1 MIDLRDLGV
10 NMAKETGKILLE
22 NFRKEDMNLSW
33 KGEHDVVTEVDH
45 ASEKYIIEQIRD
57 SKMKCKILSEETGI
71 IDLNGEEYQWIIDP
85 LDGTYNYMRGIPHF
99 CVSIGLEKDGE
110 MILGIIYDPY
120 KKDLFVGEKKLGSTL
135 NGKKIQVSDAKNL
148 KNNAILLEWSI
159 EGSDLDTMLIMMER
173 IFMDIK
179 KQQVLRCLALGLG
192 YLACGR
198 IDGLIYSY
206 KDLKRWDVD
215 PGSLIVEEAGGILT
229 DLDKRPWRNRER
241 GLVAGNRE
249 FYDSLIDMVNP
260 K

>member
-10 NMAKETGKILLE
+10 NMSKETGKILLE

-120 KKDLFVGEKKLGSTL
+120 KKDLFVGEKKL
-135 NGKKIQVSDAKNL
+135 
-148 KNNAILLEWSI
+148 
-159 EGSDLDTMLIMMER
+159 
-173 IFMDIK
+173 
-179 KQQVLRCLALGLG
+179 
-192 YLACGR
+192 
-198 IDGLIYSY
+198 
-206 KDLKRWDVD
+206 
-215 PGSLIVEEAGGILT
+215 
-229 DLDKRPWRNRER
+229 
-241 GLVAGNRE
+241 
-249 FYDSLIDMVNP
+249 
-260 K
+260 

>member
-1 MIDLRDLGV
+1 MIDLRDLGI

-71 IDLNGEEYQWIIDP
+71 IDLNGEEYEWIIDP

-99 CVSIGLEKDGE
+99 CVSIGLEKNGE

-120 KKDLFVGEKKLGSTL
+120 KKDLFVGEKKLGATL

-159 EGSDLDTMLIMMER
+159 EGSDLDTMLKMMQR
-173 IFMDIK
+173 IFIEIK
-179 KQQVLRCLALGLG
+179 KPQVLRCLALGLG

-215 PGSLIVEEAGGILT
+215 PGSLIVEEAGGTLT

-249 FYDSLIDMVNP
+249 FYDSLIDMVNS